1 MATKRFGYLDDL
13 SLKGQKVGIGTSTAN
28 EKLEVLGGTRGGD
41 VVVTGIATLTSYEGF
56 QNKKTS
62 YVENIYVDSGESGSL
77 SEVVIGSGTTLSVGT
92 GATTGQGNIK
102 SLKVSNTFIPPIGSS
117 DERPSAPQ
125 QGALFYN
132 KDFRTIEYW
141 DGNFWRQVDN
151 ITRRGRGIHAGGAT
165 PVPAN
170 SYTGFI
176 SAFEMA
182 TLGDAINFG
191 DLLKPGQGHSGCS
204 SSTRGLFGGRK
215 TPSGNPDDDIEYLT
229 IASGGQTIFFGN
241 MSSGRRLGAAFSSST
256 RGLWACGITPSRVN
270 VIDYV
275 EISTLGDSIDFGDAM
290 NITATMCGCSSPTRG
305 IFCSGRITS
314 PATLWMSRVEEVT
327 IASKGNS
334 TKFGDLTVAPASGAS
349 FSNSVRGF
357 FAGGHTNPNYD
368 SIVPGP
374 IDYMTFATGGN
385 AVRFG
390 DLPSLRTSTSGCAS
404 QTRGFVMGGYG
415 VESPAITNA
424 IDYITIASAGNS
436 MDFGDLVRP
445 LESGGALSDS
455 HGGLGGF

>member
-1 MATKRFGYLDDL
+1 MAKIRIGFSTHFEIENELA
-13 SLKGQKVGIGTSTAN
+13 GIGTDNPTN
-28 EKLEVLGGTRGGD
+28 TKQVL
-41 VVVTGIATLTSYEGF
+41 
-56 QNKKTS
+56 
-62 YVENIYVDSGESGSL
+62 
-77 SEVVIGSGTTLSVGT
+77 
-92 GATTGQGNIK
+92 GNIK
-102 SLKVSNTFIPPIGSS
+102 SSDAKVIGITTLTTPFEGFADTKLSLQGSAGAKQHTTSGEIIIEGDVTVSSGTTFTSGPENLTVTDDFTLPGIS
-117 DERPSAPQ
+117 DDKPTVGTTRFNENL
-125 QGALFYN
+125 GALEFY
-132 KDFRTIEYW
+132 TGSE
-141 DGNFWRQVDN
+141 WRAVNSYIDMGS
-151 ITRRGRGIHAGGAT
+151 RGRGIHAGGAT

-182 TLGDAINFG
+182 TLGDAIDFG
-191 DLLKPGQGHSGCS
+191 DLLKPGQGHAGCS
-204 SSTRGLFGGRK
+204 SATRGLFGGRK

-229 IASGGQTIFFGN
+229 IASEGQTIFFGN

-256 RGLWACGITPSRVN
+256 RGIWACGITPSRVN

-290 NITATMCGCSSPTRG
+290 DITATMCGCSSPTRG
-305 IFCSGRITS
+305 IFCSGRNTS
-314 PATLWMSRVEEVT
+314 PATLWRSRVEEVT
-327 IASKGNS
+327 MASKGNS
-334 TKFGDLTVAPASGAS
+334 TKFGDLTVAPAAGAS
-349 FSNSVRGF
+349 FSNSIRGF

-368 SIVPGP
+368 AIDPGP
-374 IDYMTFATGGN
+374 IDYMTLATGGN

-390 DLPSLRTSTSGCAS
+390 DLPSERTSTTGCAS

-415 VESPAITNA
+415 VESPVFTNA

-455 HGGLGGF
+455 HGGLGGY